1 MNLPLSDEAGETA
14 MRSVWI
20 IVPAYNEGPVVGA
33 VVRELLAAYPNVV
46 VVDDGSND
54 DTFAQVQ
61 ETEATVIRHVVN
73 LGQGAALRT
82 GIDYALSQGAQLLVT
97 FDADGQ
103 HRVSDVKALIAA
115 LMEANADIALGSR
128 FLGSREGRAIP
139 AGRRVL
145 LQAAILFTRVV
156 SGIRLTDAH
165 NGLRAM
171 RGDAARKLSI
181 TQARMAH
188 ASEILHGIVKH
199 RLRYVEVP
207 VTISYTARSRMKGQ
221 VSLDALNVVFDLAI
235 RRLLR

>member
-1 MNLPLSDEAGETA
+1 MQATGVSEPTPRQD
-14 MRSVWI
+14 VWI
-20 IVPAYNEGPVVGA
+20 IVPAYNEGPVVGR
-33 VVRELLAAYPNVV
+33 VVSELLTVYPNVV
-46 VVDDGSND
+46 VVDDGSED
-54 DTFAQVQ
+54 DTLERVR

-82 GIDYALSQGAQLLVT
+82 GIDYALSQGAPTLVT

-103 HRVSDVKALIAA
+103 HRVGDIEVLLTALA
-115 LMEANADIALGSR
+115 ESGADIALGSR
-128 FLGSREGRAIP
+128 FLGPEEGRNIP

-145 LQAAILFTRVV
+145 LKAAILFTRIV

-171 RGDAARKLSI
+171 RADAARKLPI
-181 TQARMAH
+181 RQARMAH
-188 ASEILHGIVKH
+188 ASEILHGIVEH
-199 RLRYVEVP
+199 DLRHVEVP
-207 VTISYTARSRMKGQ
+207 VTISYTARSRLKGQ